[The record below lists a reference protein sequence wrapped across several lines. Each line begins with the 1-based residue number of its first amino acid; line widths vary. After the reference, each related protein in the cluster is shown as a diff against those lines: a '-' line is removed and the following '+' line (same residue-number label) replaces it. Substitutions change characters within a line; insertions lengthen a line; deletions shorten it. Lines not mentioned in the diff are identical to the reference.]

1 MPTITISQWGLPVQ
15 ARKGTILD
23 AALAAGVPFP
33 HSCRAGDC
41 GDCKSQLECGD
52 VFSLDPPDPA
62 VLSKDERDA
71 GVVLACRCW
80 PKTDVTVSWLA
91 DFDPAEAAPV
101 RQVNARVVGL
111 EDATY
116 DTKRLLLEVDGA
128 PLAFAA
134 GQFARLCFGRLPARS
149 YSMANHPDEPVLE
162 FHIRRVPDGMASGY
176 VADELRLGEIVRLEG
191 PFGTATLKPNHE
203 GPILAVAGGAG
214 LAPILSIVRTALA
227 KGFAHPIHLYFG
239 VRHEQDVYC
248 EGELRTLA
256 AAHPNLRVEIALSRE
271 QRSGERRTG
280 YVQDAIAADLPNLA
294 GMKLYVAG
302 PPRMVDAVTAFA
314 KARGVGTS
322 DIHADPFTPSAL
334 PEQER
339 EFLPLHA
346 NGEQRVGSTARP
358 TYPRVLA
365 LAIRRQLPMARV
377 AALAFSLGAAAMWI
391 ITPSSEPVPVETA
404 SKIAFI
410 GQMPQPLAAAIRPS
424 PEIKA
429 ASLQLERHAS
439 IRPELAAANLRGCK
453 PTPAG
458 KVCRARLLD

>member
-1 MPTITISQWGLPVQ
+1 MPTITIAQWGVPVQ

-41 GDCKSQLECGD
+41 GDCKSRLDCGD
-52 VFSLDPPDPA
+52 VLSLEPPDPA
-62 VLSKDERDA
+62 VLSQDERDS

-91 DFDPAEAAPV
+91 DFDPAEAAPI
-101 RQVNARVVGL
+101 RQMSARVVGL

-134 GQFARLCFGRLPARS
+134 GQFARLSFGRLPARS
-149 YSMANHPDEPVLE
+149 YSMANRPDEPVLE
-162 FHIRRVPDGMASGY
+162 FHIRRVPDGLASGY
-176 VADELRLGEIVRLEG
+176 VADQLRLGEIVRLEG
-191 PFGTATLKPNHE
+191 PFGTATLKPNHG

-227 KGFAHPIHLYFG
+227 KGFGHPIHLYFG
-239 VRHEQDVYC
+239 VRHERDVYD
-248 EGELRTLA
+248 EGELRALA
-256 AAHPNLRVEIALSRE
+256 AAHPNLRIEIALSRE
-271 QRSGERRTG
+271 QGSGERRNG

-314 KARGVGTS
+314 KSRGVATG

-334 PEQER
+334 PAQDPEIIP
-339 EFLPLHA
+339 LPA
-346 NGEQRVGSTARP
+346 AREQRVGRT
-358 TYPRVLA
+358 LA
-365 LAIRRQLPMARV
+365 MAIRRRLPMAGA
-377 AALAFSLGAAAMWI
+377 AALAFCLGAATMWAF
-391 ITPSSEPVPVETA
+391 TPSKEPAPVETV
-404 SKIAFI
+404 KIAFL
-410 GQMPQPLAAAIRPS
+410 GAVPQPLAPALQ
-424 PEIKA
+424 
-429 ASLQLERHAS
+429 ASVEMKTASVQLARHAS
-439 IRPELAAANLRGCK
+439 VRPELAAANLRGCK

-458 KVCRARLLD
+458 QPCRARLLD